1 MAGNWVCIAASG
13 IVSIK
18 NNIKEAAVMFK
29 FANPEYLIALW
40 LIPILIVL
48 YILFN
53 KNRKRLLDKFADR
66 PLHKSIMYTFS
77 GVKSKIKFGIILTSL
92 ALLII
97 AYANPQVGTKM
108 QEVKQT
114 GIDVYIL
121 LDVSRSMAAE
131 DIKPNRLEKAK
142 YQISNLIQKLRGD
155 RIGLIIFSGEAYIQF
170 PLTTDYSAAN
180 LFLSAV
186 DFYSVPQ
193 PGTAIASS
201 INMAVQSFDTATTDK
216 AIIIITDGED
226 HEGDIDA
233 AVETATDKEIK
244 IYTIGLGSPDGV
256 PIPVYDNRGNER
268 GFKQDN
274 TGQTVLTR
282 LNENILK
289 KIADDGDGKYY
300 RGNNYEDYLD
310 KIYND
315 LSTLEQAEFGVKK
328 VTDYEDRFYYFLIP
342 AILLLIIE
350 IFITDKR
357 SPFFARLN
365 RKLGIEAEEK

>member
-1 MAGNWVCIAASG
+1 
-13 IVSIK
+13 
-18 NNIKEAAVMFK
+18 MFR

-40 LIPILIVL
+40 LIPALIVL

-53 KNRKRLLDKFADR
+53 RNRKRLLEKFADKD
-66 PLHKSIMYTFS
+66 LHKFIMYSFS
-77 GVKSKIKFGIILTSL
+77 GAKSKLKFGLILIALT
-92 ALLII
+92 LLIL
-97 AYANPQVGTKM
+97 AFANPQVGTKM

-155 RIGLIIFSGEAYIQF
+155 RIGLIIFSGDAYIQF

-186 DFYSVPQ
+186 DFNSVPQ
-193 PGTAIASS
+193 PGTAIASA
-201 INMAVQSFDTATTDK
+201 IKMAVESFDSAATDK
-216 AIIIITDGED
+216 AIIVITDGED

-233 AVETATDKEIK
+233 AVEEATDKEIK

-256 PIPVYDNRGNER
+256 PIPVYDNRGNET

-274 TGQTVLTR
+274 SGQTVLTK
-282 LNENILK
+282 LNESILK
-289 KIADDGDGKYY
+289 EIAGNGNGKYY

-315 LSTLEQAEFGVKK
+315 LSKLEQAEFGVKK

-350 IFITDKR
+350 IFISDKR
-357 SPFFARLN
+357 SPFFTKLN
-365 RKLGIEAEEK
+365 RKLGIESEEK